1 MLLPGNSEQDLY
13 LLAEHLTAELAKSIS
28 YDGSH
33 GIAYEQIPGRDNDWF
48 DCVVGCAVGAS
59 MLGCSLVGENTRRP
73 VVRRSLSQIREAAMK
88 S

>member
-1 MLLPGNSEQDLY
+1 MMLPGSSEQDLL
-13 LLAEHLTAELAKSIS
+13 LLAEHLTAEQAKSIS

-59 MLGCSLVGENTRRP
+59 MLGCSLAGENVRRP
-73 VVRRSLSQIREAAMK
+73 VVRRSLSEIKKMAMK